1 MRWDGCVACNL
12 QVAWLVSAPASP
24 SAVSPRSSTK
34 AQPVSLC
41 TWSNKLFSVQGFI
54 WIRYFLK
61 LAERAE
67 PCTRCY
73 TAWLGATACTRAS
86 TDQRW
91 GHSICSM
98 RARATIA
105 LFIAAARPARSA
117 KSTESSRGEGS
128 TCILVCI
135 LLESLEFFLSI
146 FRFWVICWVMR
157 TLRFCRMACE
167 HGEAGEDGAARGGAA
182 DGPRIHESL
191 EMGEL
196 LVIYSVILCCY
207 YCHQFNLYCVLMIS
221 VLLILKLHVTVLPI
235 YNATCWHFWVLG
247 WI

>member
-1 MRWDGCVACNL
+1 MDSIFLEACGASGALYTLIYCLIGCQCMY
-12 QVAWLVSAPASP
+12 SCFY
-24 SAVSPRSSTK
+24 RSK
-34 AQPVSLC
+34 
-41 TWSNKLFSVQGFI
+41 
-54 WIRYFLK
+54 
-61 LAERAE
+61 
-67 PCTRCY
+67 
-73 TAWLGATACTRAS
+73 
-86 TDQRW
+86 
-91 GHSICSM
+91 M
-98 RARATIA
+98 RAQYVLHESPCNDCLVHCCCETCA
-105 LFIAAARPARSA
+105 LCQEYRELER
-117 KSTESSRGEGS
+117 RGFDMHIGMYTS
-128 TCILVCI
+128 WIFRI
-135 LLESLEFFLSI
+135 FFLSI
-146 FRFWVICWVMR
+146 FRFWVICWVVR
-157 TLRFCRMACE
+157 ALRFCRMACE